1 MFTIGLTGG
10 IASGKSTAARHFAD
24 LGACVIDTDE
34 LAREVLAPGSD
45 GLRDVVR
52 AFGKSLLAADGT
64 LNRRALRQR
73 IFDDAAARRRL
84 EALTHPRIEALL
96 RKRLTAA
103 ETPYAVVEVPLLVES
118 GWARTLDRVL
128 VIDCNE
134 DTQIRRLMQRD
145 GETQSSARAALAAQ
159 SSRAARLALA
169 DDVILNE
176 ESSAELEAAVEQLHD
191 SYLQLAQDEQ
201 RR

>member
-52 AFGKSLLAADGT
+52 VFGKDLLSADGT
-64 LNRRALRQR
+64 LNRHVLRQR
-73 IFDDAAARRRL
+73 IFDDATARRRL
-84 EALTHPRIEALL
+84 EALTHPRIEVLL
-96 RKRLTAA
+96 RKRLAA
-103 ETPYAVVEVPLLVES
+103 VQAPYAIVEVPLLVES
-118 GWARTLDRVL
+118 DWARTMDRVL
-128 VIDCNE
+128 VIDCDE

-145 GETQSSARAALAAQ
+145 GETQAAARAALAAQ

-169 DDVILNE
+169 DDVILND
-176 ESSAELEAAVEQLHD
+176 ESPAVLESAVERLHD
-191 SYLQLAQDEQ
+191 SYLKLAQ
-201 RR
+201 RSIRP